1 MKRLSIES
9 QNMLAIRD
17 EIQMK
22 FIVYFI
28 TLVLVLITFLV
39 CNLNNHLSVVL
50 LVPLV
55 LIRVLEILE

>member
-1 MKRLSIES
+1 
-9 QNMLAIRD
+9 MLAIRD